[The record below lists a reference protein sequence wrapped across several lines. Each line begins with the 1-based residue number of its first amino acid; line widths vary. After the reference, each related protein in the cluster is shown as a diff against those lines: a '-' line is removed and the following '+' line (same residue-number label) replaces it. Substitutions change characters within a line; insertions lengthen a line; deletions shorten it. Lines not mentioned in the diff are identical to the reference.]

1 MDKLLIIDAESLIER
16 AFYAIPNM
24 SNDESLYTNA
34 IYGFTKMFFAIK
46 NEIQPDLIA
55 AVLEGSMK
63 TWRHSECNG
72 FKVTRENAPKAFYEQ
87 KPYIK
92 EILENFSAVIYERD
106 GIDAS
111 DLLATIVNE
120 GQKKSME
127 IYIATADK
135 TLLQLSDDNIK
146 VIYVQSGINNIK
158 SYNKQYL

>member
-1 MDKLLIIDAESLIER
+1 MKVYIQMPYMGLLR
-16 AFYAIPNM
+16 CFCH
-24 SNDESLYTNA
+24 
-34 IYGFTKMFFAIK
+34 K

-120 GQKKSME
+120 EQKNQWK
-127 IYIATADK
+127 YT
-135 TLLQLSDDNIK
+135 
-146 VIYVQSGINNIK
+146 
-158 SYNKQYL
+158 

>member
-1 MDKLLIIDAESLIER
+1 MLLRL
-16 AFYAIPNM
+16 
-24 SNDESLYTNA
+24 
-34 IYGFTKMFFAIK
+34 
-46 NEIQPDLIA
+46 
-55 AVLEGSMK
+55 
-63 TWRHSECNG
+63 
-72 FKVTRENAPKAFYEQ
+72 YEQ

-146 VIYVQSGINNIK
+146 VIYVQSGINNIRAII
-158 SYNKQYL
+158 KQYL

>member
-87 KPYIK
+87 KPYIRNSRK
-92 EILENFSAVIYERD
+92 FFSC
-106 GIDAS
+106 
-111 DLLATIVNE
+111 
-120 GQKKSME
+120 
-127 IYIATADK
+127 
-135 TLLQLSDDNIK
+135 
-146 VIYVQSGINNIK
+146 
-158 SYNKQYL
+158 YL

>member
-72 FKVTRENAPKAFYEQ
+72 FKVTRENAPKAFFMLFFFYFLIITYPIRN
-87 KPYIK
+87 KKYTFAVFYN
-92 EILENFSAVIYERD
+92 IL
-106 GIDAS
+106 
-111 DLLATIVNE
+111 TT
-120 GQKKSME
+120 K
-127 IYIATADK
+127 
-135 TLLQLSDDNIK
+135 
-146 VIYVQSGINNIK
+146 
-158 SYNKQYL
+158 